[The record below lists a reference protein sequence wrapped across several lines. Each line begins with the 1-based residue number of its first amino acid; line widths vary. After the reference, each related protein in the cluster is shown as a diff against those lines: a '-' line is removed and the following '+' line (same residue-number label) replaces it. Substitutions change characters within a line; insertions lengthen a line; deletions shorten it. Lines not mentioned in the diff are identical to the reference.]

1 MRFSSKVILT
11 FTTISLFLS
20 SCSAAEKQ
28 LAQTNP
34 FGYDADYFMGL
45 KLLADDKVNE
55 AKLKFNNCIENGS
68 YFCAKRSAQCLTT
81 LGSVQDKN
89 KACQK
94 LIDIF
99 PDEDSFLIAARQ
111 FTQSNE
117 LTRLIEITNNLNLT
131 EADNE
136 LIRLRLEA
144 LNKTESQRYQQEV
157 FDWFISRKIS
167 NEHYKFFRDTYFP
180 SLPEEEADYT
190 KKQYIICYRMDL
202 YKKDY
207 TAALEKSLS
216 LFNLFEKADIEPYSL
231 LVSDIGKAYLY
242 ASSDFKANAQLFE
255 KLADEYCYYD
265 SCFYFWFYAGRFWE
279 KAGNHYT
286 QAINCLENAIANTK
300 SGDLK
305 DNAMWYLLNT
315 KISQSH
321 KKAIEELNVYSAQWS
336 DPEYFDDLFDSL
348 IPQLMVSGNWSLFKT
363 LFENIDGYASNETTA
378 KVAYI
383 YGRLIQEG
391 YIKVKDKDLEI
402 ERAFTRALDCGI
414 NPYYKILSAYRLG
427 YSGDEF
433 TRVLCSS
440 PAPSDKQRVESAE
453 ILLKGYVYFGFPE
466 KVYPEW
472 LELFKLG
479 ISTDT
484 SMQMAQFLSVC
495 AKYDSDYY
503 PLSLRIAARSANI
516 SDRSLTTEELK
527 FVYPQD
533 YSEIIDTYSSKYNLD
548 NSIMYALVRSESFF
562 DEDVRSTAGAV
573 GLTQLMELTAEDIAG
588 KLKKREYNLIDPE
601 TNVEFGTYYLS
612 ELIRRCD
619 NSILQ
624 AFFSYNAGITRVRRW
639 LNSSMIEFGKKKHM
653 PGDLFLETI
662 PYSETREYGRK
673 LISASLYYEWLYPKK
688 DSPEKPR
695 SFEEI
700 VETFLY

>member
-1 MRFSSKVILT
+1 MI
-11 FTTISLFLS
+11 IFLS
-20 SCSAAEKQ
+20 
-28 LAQTNP
+28 TN
-34 FGYDADYFMGL
+34 FGEY
-45 KLLADDKVNE
+45 
-55 AKLKFNNCIENGS
+55 S
-68 YFCAKRSAQCLTT
+68 
-81 LGSVQDKN
+81 KN
-89 KACQK
+89 
-94 LIDIF
+94 
-99 PDEDSFLIAARQ
+99 
-111 FTQSNE
+111 
-117 LTRLIEITNNLNLT
+117 
-131 EADNE
+131 
-136 LIRLRLEA
+136 
-144 LNKTESQRYQQEV
+144 
-157 FDWFISRKIS
+157 W
-167 NEHYKFFRDTYFP
+167 H
-180 SLPEEEADYT
+180 
-190 KKQYIICYRMDL
+190 
-202 YKKDY
+202 
-207 TAALEKSLS
+207 
-216 LFNLFEKADIEPYSL
+216 
-231 LVSDIGKAYLY
+231 
-242 ASSDFKANAQLFE
+242 
-255 KLADEYCYYD
+255 
-265 SCFYFWFYAGRFWE
+265 
-279 KAGNHYT
+279 
-286 QAINCLENAIANTK
+286 
-300 SGDLK
+300 
-305 DNAMWYLLNT
+305 
-315 KISQSH
+315 
-321 KKAIEELNVYSAQWS
+321 
-336 DPEYFDDLFDSL
+336 DPAYFDDLFDSL

-624 AFFSYNAGITRVRRW
+624 AFFSYNAGIIYDQVGECVIYVNNSRFEIDENSADTLSTITITQKDHGTGDYYISLQTTSGKVISSFKVIVKEP
-639 LNSSMIEFGKKKHM
+639 LNAWAIVIIVVAVAAVGTVVI
-653 PGDLFLETI
+653 TI
-662 PYSETREYGRK
+662 
-673 LISASLYYEWLYPKK
+673 
-688 DSPEKPR
+688 
-695 SFEEI
+695 I
-700 VETFLY
+700 VLRNKMRIR